1 MGLVLSI
8 IFNPG
13 WETDKLLEK
22 SILWREFHNQRRES
36 VLKMK
41 TVQSTV
47 RKYEITWRISDSHKE
62 YFIDH
67 VLISNVGIPNWL
79 LKKESIFIL
88 MVELFQLPLI
98 SLILEPAL
106 TVSLENHIVL
116 ANLGILEI
124 SKIKQNTN
132 IRSHLD
138 VSSILNF
145 LRENTPMTW
154 IINIKKPFS
163 LMTWKLFN

>member
-1 MGLVLSI
+1 MGLVQSI

-67 VLISNVGIPNWL
+67 VLISNVGVPNWL
-79 LKKESIFIL
+79 LKREIYNYFDGR
-88 MVELFQLPLI
+88 
-98 SLILEPAL
+98 
-106 TVSLENHIVL
+106 TVSVTSNFIDFGASTDSFFRKSHSSGKSRYLGNQQNKAKHQYSFPPRRVKYPQLLARKYTHDLNH
-116 ANLGILEI
+116 
-124 SKIKQNTN
+124 Q
-132 IRSHLD
+132 H
-138 VSSILNF
+138 
-145 LRENTPMTW
+145 
-154 IINIKKPFS
+154 
-163 LMTWKLFN
+163 